1 MLKRWHLPIFCVAV
15 ILGLLV
21 AFQFKIQQQVNELK
35 QTAAERN
42 VALLEV
48 LSKAE
53 TERNRLE
60 AEIDSLRK
68 QITTYEKMAESQQV
82 ITTGISAELDTY
94 RLMTGST
101 RVGGPGIVVTLDE
114 KDAFDKI
121 ASSDL
126 QDLLNILRYAGA
138 EAISV
143 NGQRIVVST
152 AIHEAGNN
160 MLINKTPVNRV
171 DGAAYEIKAIGDP
184 PTLSQ
189 LFRIT
194 NGQVGKLA
202 DLKGIKVNIAEME
215 NIEIPAL
222 ASGQSFELAK
232 PVEE

>member
-1 MLKRWHLPIFCVAV
+1 MLKRWHLPVFCVAI

-21 AFQFKIQQQVNELK
+21 AFQFRVQQQVNQLK
-35 QTAAERN
+35 QTSAERN

-48 LSKAE
+48 LKKAE
-53 TERNRLE
+53 LERNRLE
-60 AEIDSLRK
+60 TEIETLRK

-82 ITTGISAELDTY
+82 ITTGISAELDMY
-94 RLMTGST
+94 RLLTGST
-101 RVGGPGIVVTLDE
+101 RVEGPGIIATLDE
-114 KDAFDKI
+114 NGAFDKV

-126 QDLLNILRYAGA
+126 QDLVNILRYAGA
-138 EAISV
+138 EAISI
-143 NGQRIVVST
+143 NGQRIVANT

-160 MLINKTPVNRV
+160 MLINKTPVNRPE
-171 DGAAYEIKAIGDP
+171 GLAYEIKAIGDP

-194 NGQVGKLA
+194 NGQIDTLT
-202 DLKGIKVNIAEME
+202 DLKGIKVVVTEME

-222 ASGQSFELAK
+222 SGGTNFDLAE